1 MSVTVPALIPVAGS
15 REAAEAVIEAI
26 VNVKQH
32 AQAQL
37 TAVRTMHAEQ
47 LAAAKRQA
55 EAERA
60 ALQTAHEKAIAD
72 LIAKTT
78 AESDDL
84 KRQLA
89 EVRNAAAELPTL
101 RQRLQSCAYASQV
114 LAAAV
119 Q

>member
-1 MSVTVPALIPVAGS
+1 MSVTVPALIPVTGS
-15 REAAEAVIEAI
+15 REAAEAVIDAI
-26 VNVKQH
+26 VNLKQH

-37 TAVRTMHAEQ
+37 TAVKIQHTEQ

-55 EAERA
+55 AAERA
-60 ALQTAHEKAIAD
+60 ALQTAHEKAIAE
-72 LIAKTT
+72 LTAKAT
-78 AESDDL
+78 AEIDDL

-89 EVRNAAAELPTL
+89 NARNAAAELPEL
-101 RQRLQSCAYASQV
+101 RQRLQSCAYASKV